1 MGPLFGP
8 KKSDP
13 KSGSKRNSPSR
24 SNGRSFCK
32 QSFSLGANKSD
43 HTFDLNEALLKSSS
57 STTNSSSP
65 LHSSHFDCKSNSSNI
80 RSLSYGPNQ
89 QQKAT
94 SSNSNLYFL
103 VITTLLS
110 VFGILLA
117 IGAIIFIAQLQ
128 TRVDILEKRCARYES
143 IFDQLHR
150 KLSGEAIDVDI
161 VADGS
166 VDLDSINLS
175 GNNDENIDSRL
186 SPSSPSSSS
195 SSIDPLSYL
204 SRRLPPIVRLD
215 EAIDNHTPNGSKFSS
230 SIRLKKVLD
239 LYSSPEDQDRFDQF
253 LHEVSCF
260 KPKLQFL
267 YLVDQNDKMSYIYP
281 PSKPMYCNSHIS
293 DPYACRLTF
302 DLYFDLLLVP

>member
-161 VADGS
+161 VAD
-166 VDLDSINLS
+166 
-175 GNNDENIDSRL
+175 
-186 SPSSPSSSS
+186 
-195 SSIDPLSYL
+195 
-204 SRRLPPIVRLD
+204 
-215 EAIDNHTPNGSKFSS
+215 
-230 SIRLKKVLD
+230 VLD

-281 PSKPMYCNSHIS
+281 PSKPILETCDSPPIAIEFLPN
-293 DPYACRLTF
+293 YA
-302 DLYFDLLLVP
+302 DL